1 MCSHPIIQPGGWLVS
16 AERQEPQ
23 FFISILTDVEGE
35 ARFISQTKIF
45 KKTYFFILGKRL
57 YCPCLSFSEA
67 VTKES
72 LGLSR
77 EADEGEEEVC
87 RIILHINVFSPDCEE
102 FCLCRTPLL
111 VLSPWLSALPPCPG
125 MLCQGSHCPPRR
137 SPGSCLRL
145 SALPLC
151 PGKDVAYKWRSLP
164 STQ

>member
-1 MCSHPIIQPGGWLVS
+1 MSRVRLDSSLKPKYL
-16 AERQEPQ
+16 
-23 FFISILTDVEGE
+23 
-35 ARFISQTKIF
+35 

-137 SPGSCLRL
+137 SLGSCLRL

-151 PGKDVAYKWRSLP
+151 PGKDVAYEWRYACYPLLSEIFCPPYICVTDTLC
-164 STQ
+164 QA